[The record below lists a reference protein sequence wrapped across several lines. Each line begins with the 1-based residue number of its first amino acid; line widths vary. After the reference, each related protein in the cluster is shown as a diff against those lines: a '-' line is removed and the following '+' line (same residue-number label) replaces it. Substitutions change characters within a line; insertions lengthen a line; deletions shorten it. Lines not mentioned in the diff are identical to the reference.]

1 MTRIRRTA
9 RIPLVLVVVAC
20 SGSSTS
26 ATPSAA
32 DSGFVAAPGARLFYK
47 SVGNREPILVVHGG
61 PGMDH
66 TYLLPGML
74 GLAKSHRMVF
84 YDQRGGGRTDGDVN
98 ASTVSFDRFLADVD
112 AVIDSLKLGRPVLLG
127 HSWGGFVAMRYA
139 ARYPDRLRALIL
151 MNTEEPGQRYEAE
164 SFRLMRQRLTRDDS
178 IEVARI
184 AKTPEMARSDT
195 SAINGTLRIYFR
207 ATFADRSL
215 AEQLSVDLDA
225 RTAKNMAPVA
235 TLVMG
240 PLMESDFWS
249 EVATI
254 RVPTLIVQGA
264 QDVIPLAMPRELAK
278 TIPFAQLAIIE
289 NAGHFPYI
297 EKPTETFG
305 AINSFLARVKPLPRI
320 TPDGRVP
327 ITIRPK
333 P

>member
-1 MTRIRRTA
+1 MRRLP
-9 RIPLVLVVVAC
+9 RVLLLVSLVAC
-20 SGSSTS
+20 GGASTA
-26 ATPSAA
+26 ATPTTA
-32 DSGFVAAPGARLFYK
+32 DSGFVVVPGARLFFK
-47 SVGNREPILVVHGG
+47 SLGKREPILVVHGG

-66 TYLLPGML
+66 TYLLPGMT
-74 GLAKSHRMVF
+74 GLARAHRVVF
-84 YDQRGGGRTDGDVN
+84 YDQRGSGRTEGDVN
-98 ASTVSFDRFLADVD
+98 ASTVSFDRFLSDID
-112 AVIDSLKLGRPVLLG
+112 ALIDSLKLGQPVLLG

-139 ARYPDRLRALIL
+139 AKYPGRLRALIL

-164 SFRLMRQRLTRDDS
+164 SIRLMRQRLTREDS
-178 IEVARI
+178 VEVARI

-195 SAINGTLRIYFR
+195 SAINATLRIYFR

-215 AEQLSVDLDA
+215 ADRLAVDLDT

-240 PLMESDFWS
+240 PLMKSDFWS

-264 QDVIPLAMPRELAK
+264 QDVIPLALPRELAK

-297 EKPTETFG
+297 EKPRETFG

-320 TPDGRVP
+320 TPDGKVP
-327 ITIRPK
+327 ITIRPR